1 MLNTN
6 NEKIALLILN
16 YELLKNGY
24 PLFVLEKKY
33 TSIFDNAI
41 QAVISYDDI
50 TQLTDII
57 LNSLIKNMK
66 MYINATVNKV
76 AENA

>member
-1 MLNTN
+1 I
-6 NEKIALLILN
+6 K
-16 YELLKNGY
+16 ELTTCIMIN
-24 PLFVLEKKY
+24 FE
-33 TSIFDNAI
+33 IFGLAG
-41 QAVISYDDI
+41 AVRRTPISYDDI